1 MERVKKE
8 PLIVLDGAHNVHAV
22 TRLVENLENEFAGKT
37 IHVLFSA
44 LKTKDVE
51 GMLEKLLTVKELDI
65 LVTTFEFPKAIPL
78 TKEIQAIDPNRISF
92 VSLWQLGLAELL
104 ERMTNDDVLLVTG
117 SLYFVSQVRAL
128 IHTLEEE

>member
-1 MERVKKE
+1 M
-8 PLIVLDGAHNVHAV
+8 
-22 TRLVENLENEFAGKT
+22 
-37 IHVLFSA
+37 
-44 LKTKDVE
+44 
-51 GMLEKLLTVKELDI
+51 
-65 LVTTFEFPKAIPL
+65 TTFEFPKAIPL

-104 ERMTNDDVLLVTG
+104 EHMTNDDVLLVTG